1 MARSLARARG
11 VIYSHAMIASARM
24 YSWTAPAAAAWRLIL
39 KSVATR
45 AGVPL
50 EVLAESNP
58 LSLDELWV
66 RPDMGCV
73 FMCGYPWA
81 LRRDRPRLLAAPV
94 PSPSRFGGRPV
105 YCTDFIVPVESP
117 YARLE
122 DTFGGVFAY
131 STEHSHSGYNAPRFH
146 LLAYRRPDRPT
157 LYAKTL
163 GPRVRQRPV
172 IDAVADGRADV
183 GAVDAYALALLERHA
198 PEATRRVRVIA
209 STVEAPCPPLV
220 ASPRVDAEMTGRISA
235 ALVDLHRDP
244 ALTPAFADLL
254 LSRFVAVDL
263 RDFEV
268 FLERRRAA
276 EMAGYAKLA

>member
-1 MARSLARARG
+1 
-11 VIYSHAMIASARM
+11 MIASARM
-24 YSWTAPAAAAWRLIL
+24 YSWTPTAAAAWRRL
-39 KSVATR
+39 
-45 AGVPL
+45 L
-50 EVLAESNP
+50 EAVSEQAEVELDVLGESDP
-58 LSLDELWV
+58 LSLDELWA
-66 RPDMGCV
+66 REDMGCV

-81 LRRDRPRLLAAPV
+81 LRQDRPQLLAAPV
-94 PSPSRFGGRPV
+94 PSPPRFGGRPV
-105 YCTDFIVPVESP
+105 YVTDFVVRAESR

-131 STEHSHSGYNAPRFH
+131 STESSHSGYNAPRFH
-146 LLAYRRPDRPT
+146 LLAYRRPDQPT
-157 LYAKTL
+157 LYARTL
-163 GPRVRQRPV
+163 GPLVRQRPV

-198 PEATRRVRVIA
+198 PEVTRRVRVVA